1 MSKSLQI
8 HSLYNVVELLRDYDI
23 NFSFHVEAGGE
34 TSIIPSYGNWCL
46 EDMVKRFDK
55 IEIVADMGKTHRE
68 HISKEQEIA
77 DIVSEVVDW
86 RKIKKVSIKDRGL
99 SYNVGIFLGVH
110 NPSLYRYSNILT
122 LADNENATVNIFNDI
137 SFDIQ
142 DIHKLENVLSK
153 ILEVIDKLRKEET
166 RNESRRD

>member
-8 HSLYNVVELLRDYDI
+8 HSLYNVVELLRDYDV
-23 NFSFHVEAGGE
+23 NFSFRVEADGE
-34 TSIIPSYGNWCL
+34 TSVIPSYGNWCL

-77 DIVSEVVDW
+77 DIVSEVFDW
-86 RKIKKVSIKDRGL
+86 RKVKKVSVKDRGL
-99 SYNVGIFLGVH
+99 SYNVDIFLGTH

-122 LADNENATVNIFNDI
+122 LVDNENACVNIFRDI
-137 SFDIQ
+137 SLEIQ
-142 DIHKLENVLSK
+142 DVHKLENVVSR

-166 RNESRRD
+166 SNECRRD